1 MNKKQLLV
9 MVAMMLVV
17 AMVSVAGT
25 IAFLTSSTG
34 PVENTFTVGKVE
46 ITLDETDVDLYGKK
60 DGNTRVTKN
69 SYKLIPG
76 HTYTKDPT
84 VHVADGSEECWV
96 FVKVVDEISAI
107 EDTKTIAAQMTEKG
121 WTLVDGEANIYANST
136 KAKAGDDVVVFE
148 YFTIKGDADVA
159 SYDGKTVVITAYAVQ
174 ADTFTTADAAWKAAK
189 ANGDVTP

>member
-1 MNKKQLLV
+1 MNKKQMLAI
-9 MVAMMLVV
+9 VAMMLVV

-25 IAFLTSSTG
+25 IAFLTSNPD

-60 DGNTRVTKN
+60 DSDNRVTEN
-69 SYKLIPG
+69 TYKLIPG

-96 FVKVVDEISAI
+96 FVKVVDQISDI
-107 EDTKTIAAQMTEKG
+107 EDVKTIAAQMTEKG
-121 WTLVDGEANIYANST
+121 WSLVDGETNIYAHST
-136 KAKAGDDVVVFE
+136 KAKAGDNVVVFE
-148 YFTIKGDADVA
+148 SFKIKGNADVT

-189 ANGDVTP
+189 DNGDVTP